1 MMNVCKMK
9 NVKRKSV
16 KRKEVKREDGSFPL
30 FFTFYVSHFTH
41 VSRFALAILPTPFLN
56 QAVVSPYEDE
66 DVLIDDDIGTR
77 IGEPWKVILYNDDI
91 HTFDEVILQLQK
103 ALKCSAQHAE
113 KIAFEAHTKGK
124 AIAFSGEFD
133 ECFRVAGILR
143 EIQLIVEI
151 EG

>member
-1 MMNVCKMK
+1 MNKTW
-9 NVKRKSV
+9 NANNREGRKARGERRKALFSFRPSHLTPRLSV
-16 KRKEVKREDGSFPL
+16 
-30 FFTFYVSHFTH
+30 
-41 VSRFALAILPTPFLN
+41 FA

-103 ALKCSAQHAE
+103 ALKCSAQRAE
-113 KIAFEAHTKGK
+113 KIAFEAHTRGK

-133 ECFRVAGILR
+133 ECFRVAGVLR

>member
-1 MMNVCKMK
+1 MP
-9 NVKRKSV
+9 S
-16 KRKEVKREDGSFPL
+16 
-30 FFTFYVSHFTH
+30 
-41 VSRFALAILPTPFLN
+41 ALGPRPSALS
-56 QAVVSPYEDE
+56 AVVSPYEDE

-103 ALKCSAQHAE
+103 ALKCSAQRAE
-113 KIAFEAHTKGK
+113 QIAFEAHTKGK

-133 ECFRVAGILR
+133 ECFRVAGVLR

>member
-1 MMNVCKMK
+1 MMVVYKFKKTKRNDIKRKNMKCKD
-9 NVKRKSV
+9 VKRGKNITS
-16 KRKEVKREDGSFPL
+16 RPFAFHDLR
-30 FFTFYVSHFTH
+30 FTLAVS
-41 VSRFALAILPTPFLN
+41 PTPFLN

-77 IGEPWKVILYNDDI
+77 IGQPWKVILYNDDI

-103 ALKCSAQHAE
+103 ALKCSAQRAE
-113 KIAFEAHTKGK
+113 KIAFEAHTRGK

-133 ECFRVAGILR
+133 ECFRVAGVLR

>member
-1 MMNVCKMK
+1 MITVRKTK
-9 NVKRKSV
+9 NV
-16 KRKEVKREDGSFPL
+16 KRKEVKRAGDSVPPT
-30 FFTFYVSHFTH
+30 FTFH
-41 VSRFALAILPTPFLN
+41 VSRFTLTVSPSPLLN

-103 ALKCSAQHAE
+103 ALKCSAQRAE
-113 KIAFEAHTKGK
+113 KIAFEAHTRGK
-124 AIAFSGEFD
+124 AIAFSGQFD
-133 ECFRVAGILR
+133 ECFRVAGVLR

>member
-1 MMNVCKMK
+1 MNNTWNANNHEGRRAKGEGREMLFTL
-9 NVKRKSV
+9 RPSPLAPHLSV
-16 KRKEVKREDGSFPL
+16 
-30 FFTFYVSHFTH
+30 
-41 VSRFALAILPTPFLN
+41 FA

-103 ALKCSAQHAE
+103 ALKCSAQRAE
-113 KIAFEAHTKGK
+113 KIAFEAHTRGK

-133 ECFRVAGILR
+133 ECFRVAGVLR

>member
-1 MMNVCKMK
+1 MMIVCRMK
-9 NVKRKSV
+9 KVKRKNIKRKDV
-16 KRKEVKREDGSFPL
+16 KRNEGPAL
-30 FFTFYVSHFTH
+30 QFFTLHVLRFTLAVSS
-41 VSRFALAILPTPFLN
+41 SRILN

-77 IGEPWKVILYNDDI
+77 IGQPWKVILYNDNI

-103 ALKCSAQHAE
+103 ALKCSAQRAE
-113 KIAFEAHTKGK
+113 KIAFDAHTRGK

-133 ECFRVAGILR
+133 GCFRVAGVLR

>member
-1 MMNVCKMK
+1 M
-9 NVKRKSV
+9 
-16 KRKEVKREDGSFPL
+16 
-30 FFTFYVSHFTH
+30 
-41 VSRFALAILPTPFLN
+41 N

-66 DVLIDDDIGTR
+66 DLLIDDDIGTR
-77 IGEPWKVILYNDDI
+77 IGEPWKVILYNDEI

-103 ALKCSAQHAE
+103 ALKCSVQRAE
-113 KIAFEAHTKGK
+113 KIAFEAHTRGK

-133 ECFRVAGILR
+133 ECFRVAGVLR

>member
-1 MMNVCKMK
+1 MLKVTNLAIAEGGGRRAEG
-9 NVKRKSV
+9 N
-16 KRKEVKREDGSFPL
+16 
-30 FFTFYVSHFTH
+30 FFDALCAIP
-41 VSRFALAILPTPFLN
+41 FALCPLPSVLS
-56 QAVVSPYEDE
+56 AAVSPYEDE

-103 ALKCSAQHAE
+103 ALKCSAQRAE
-113 KIAFEAHTKGK
+113 KIAFEAHNRGK

>member
-1 MMNVCKMK
+1 MLEIRN
-9 NVKRKSV
+9 
-16 KRKEVKREDGSFPL
+16 
-30 FFTFYVSHFTH
+30 
-41 VSRFALAILPTPFLN
+41 LAIAEGGGRRAEGIFFDARCAMPSALGPQPSALS
-56 QAVVSPYEDE
+56 AVVSPYEDE

-103 ALKCSAQHAE
+103 ALKCSAQRAE
-113 KIAFEAHTKGK
+113 RIAFEAHTKGK

>member
-1 MMNVCKMK
+1 M
-9 NVKRKSV
+9 KSV
-16 KRKEVKREDGSFPL
+16 KHKNITRKDVKREKDLVSRL
-30 FFTFYVSHFTH
+30 FTFYDLRFT
-41 VSRFALAILPTPFLN
+41 LAISQSPVFN

-103 ALKCSAQHAE
+103 ALKCSAQRAE
-113 KIAFEAHTKGK
+113 KIAFEAHTRGK

-133 ECFRVAGILR
+133 ECFRVAGVLR